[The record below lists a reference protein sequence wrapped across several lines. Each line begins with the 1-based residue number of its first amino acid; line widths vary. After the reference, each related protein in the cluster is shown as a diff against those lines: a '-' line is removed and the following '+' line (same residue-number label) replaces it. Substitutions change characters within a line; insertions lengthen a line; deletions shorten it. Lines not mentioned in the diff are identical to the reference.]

1 MIKRTLGL
9 VVCFSA
15 AVGIAGC
22 ASNPPPAPPAPAPAP
37 MAAPAPTPPPPAMPA
52 MPAHLSPAQQHVAKL
67 QMALNA
73 NGAQLKV
80 DGNWGPATRA
90 ALKTYQ
96 GAHQLKP
103 TGHVDA
109 ATAKALGL

>member
-22 ASNPPPAPPAPAPAP
+22 ASNPPPPPPPAPAP
-37 MAAPAPTPPPPAMPA
+37 MAAPAPPPAPPPPV
-52 MPAHLSPAQQHVAKL
+52 MPAHLSPSQQHTAKV
-67 QMALNA
+67 QIALNA
-73 NGAQLKV
+73 NGAQLQV
-80 DGNWGPATRA
+80 DGKWGPATRA

-96 GAHQLKP
+96 SAHQLKP
-103 TGHVDA
+103 TGLVDEE
-109 ATAKALGL
+109 TAKALGL